1 MAKIKLGKIA
11 ISWKGPYNSSTTY
24 HAQDVVSY
32 NNQCY
37 ICLTDNLT
45 TSTLPTD
52 NNHWDVFL
60 ESPISQVTTEHDLVR
75 RNHEGRIERLPIGEE
90 DTVLG
95 IDYVTK
101 TPTWQKMQFTK
112 STRVK
117 KFTNDLGH
125 DSLQLSCFVIDEND
139 RLRGWG
145 SNENYHLGIGTSDD
159 DEMLPVH
166 VAFPKDFCG
175 VNKVYT
181 SAKSYMGCIDNDG
194 KWWVWGKDTAGI
206 GSPGSNLEGQTLHV
220 PVCISDDP
228 LESINGKTI
237 IESVHHY
244 GTDNH
249 YSNVL
254 LASDGTVHFVGYNDA
269 NHLNG
274 SDVTPQQR
282 YVSVSPLSNVVSIAG
297 TGEHRYSTYYALTST
312 GSLFAWG
319 TNSNEQIDGSNTAK
333 LITDITTAFSG
344 KTIKKIICAPY
355 RAFMIDVNDAIYSWG
370 HNANGQLGRNSATNQ
385 PSLSPSTTPMTDGI
399 INLDGTAPSKKVKLV
414 FFNTNRNYA
423 ITGIVTQDNKVYTC
437 GENSSNHS
445 ALNGTASS
453 AITKLTE
460 ITSLSGHNI
469 IKVACVGGEIA
480 GSTTTMFLTADY
492 RIFVGGYGGEG
503 QLGNGKSNSVVIEE
517 MKLFNSSLRIV
528 DIHGYGYD
536 NNSGFCLL
544 NEDGRL
550 FYCGSGAGMKSGD
563 NDSLDKHIIQE
574 ILF

>member
-11 ISWKGPYNSSTTY
+11 ISWKGSYVSTTVY

-32 NNQCY
+32 NDQCY
-37 ICLTDNLT
+37 ICLTDNLPT
-45 TSTLPTD
+45 NTLPTD
-52 NNHWDVFL
+52 NNHWNVFL
-60 ESPISQVTTEHDLVR
+60 ESPISQVTTEHDLIR
-75 RNHEGRIERLPIGEE
+75 RNHEGTIERLPIGEE

-112 STRVK
+112 SARVK

-194 KWWVWGKDTAGI
+194 KWWVWGKDTADK
-206 GSPGSNLEGQTLHV
+206 GSPGNALEGQTLYV

-228 LESINGKTI
+228 AESIHGKTI

-249 YSNVL
+249 YSNIL
-254 LASDGTVHFVGYNDA
+254 LDSNGDVHFVGDNSSNYLDGTSTTSHQNYIQISGLA
-269 NHLNG
+269 
-274 SDVTPQQR
+274 DVA
-282 YVSVSPLSNVVSIAG
+282 SIAG
-297 TGEHRYSTYYALTST
+297 TGEHQYSTYYALKTNGT
-312 GSLFAWG
+312 LWAWG
-319 TNSNEQIDGSNTAK
+319 TNSNDQIDNTNTP
-333 LITDITTAFSG
+333 LSVTQIREFDG

-355 RAFMIDVNDAIYSWG
+355 RAFMIDEDDAIYSWG
-370 HNANGQLGRNSATNQ
+370 HNANGQLGNNSIISTPPSAT
-385 PSLSPSTTPMTDGI
+385 PTGGFDGSI
-399 INLDGTAPSKKVKLV
+399 TSKKVKLV

-423 ITGIVTQDNKVYTC
+423 ITGIVTQDNQVYTC

-453 AITKLTE
+453 AITNPTLVS
-460 ITSLSGHNI
+460 SLSGHDI
-469 IKVACVGGEIA
+469 IKVACVGGEIS
-480 GSTTTMFLTADY
+480 GSTTTMFLTADH
-492 RIFVGGYGGEG
+492 RIFVGGFGGQG

-536 NNSGFCLL
+536 EDSGFCLL

>member
-11 ISWKGPYNSSTTY
+11 ISWKGPYDASATTY

-32 NNQCY
+32 NGQCY
-37 ICLTDNLT
+37 ICLTDNLAIGT
-45 TSTLPTD
+45 VPTD

-75 RNHEGRIERLPIGEE
+75 RNHEGTIERLPLGEE

-145 SNENYHLGIGTSDD
+145 SNENFHLGIGTSDD
-159 DEMLPVH
+159 DEMLPTH
-166 VAFPKDFCG
+166 VAFPRGFCG
-175 VNKVYT
+175 VNKAYV

-194 KWWVWGKDTAGI
+194 KWWAWGKDGANE
-206 GSPGSNLEGQTLHV
+206 GSPGNNLAGQTLFV

-228 LESINGKTI
+228 SESIYGKTI

-244 GTDNH
+244 GEDTH
-249 YSNVL
+249 YSNIL
-254 LASDGTVHFVGYNDA
+254 LASDGTVHFVGYDSGANFLSGTNLGDA
-269 NHLNG
+269 TYYRQITG
-274 SDVTPQQR
+274 
-282 YVSVSPLSNVVSIAG
+282 LSNIVSITA
-297 TGEHRYSTYYALTST
+297 TGENQYSTYYALDNT
-312 GSLFAWG
+312 GKVFAWG
-319 TNSNEQIDGSNTAK
+319 ANSQKQISTSGSAQIVTN
-333 LITDITTAFSG
+333 ITPSG
-344 KTIKKIICAPY
+344 ISTIKKIIGAPY
-355 RAFMIDVNDAIYSWG
+355 RAFAIDINDAIYSWG
-370 HNANGQLGRNSATNQ
+370 YNDDGQLGIGSFSSREFTTSQMEFSGGTKVDGA
-385 PSLSPSTTPMTDGI
+385 SLD
-399 INLDGTAPSKKVKLV
+399 KKVKIL
-414 FFNTNRNYA
+414 FFNTHRNFQ

-437 GENSSNHS
+437 GENTSNHS
-445 ALNGTASS
+445 TLQPGT
-453 AITKLTE
+453 TNTNQLTE
-460 ITSLSGHNI
+460 IPSLSGRDI
-469 IKVACVGGEIA
+469 IKVACVGGEDS
-480 GSTTTMFLTADY
+480 GSTTTMFLTSDHEVW
-492 RIFVGGYGGEG
+492 VGGFGGQG

-517 MKLFNSSLRIV
+517 MKLFNSSLKIV

-536 NNSGFCLL
+536 ENSGFCLL

-563 NDSLDKHIIQE
+563 NDSLNKHIIQE